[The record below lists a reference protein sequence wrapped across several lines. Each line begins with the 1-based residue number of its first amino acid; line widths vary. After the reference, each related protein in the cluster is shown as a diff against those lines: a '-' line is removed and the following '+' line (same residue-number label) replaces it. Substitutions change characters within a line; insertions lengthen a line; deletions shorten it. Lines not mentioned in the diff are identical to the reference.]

1 MIVNAER
8 EPDYSL
14 YYWGSILL
22 EILESTDVMPIEELL
37 SETKNRLNKEIHI
50 DFLYYTIDW
59 LFLLSLVSIREGRV
73 YYDNKKINST
83 QNKAFCRDY

>member
-14 YYWGSILL
+14 YYLGSILL

-37 SETKNRLNKEIHI
+37 SKAKERLNKEIHI

-59 LFLLSLVSIREGRV
+59 LYLLSLVSIREGKV
-73 YYDNKKINST
+73 YYDHKKINST
-83 QNKAFCRDY
+83 QNKTF

>member
-14 YYWGSILL
+14 YYLGSILL
-22 EILESTDVMPIEELL
+22 KILESTDVMPIEELL

-83 QNKAFCRDY
+83 QNKAF

>member
-14 YYWGSILL
+14 YYLGSILL

-50 DFLYYTIDW
+50 DFLYYALDW

-83 QNKAFCRDY
+83 QNKAF

>member
-14 YYWGSILL
+14 YYLGSILL

-37 SETKNRLNKEIHI
+37 SKAKERLNKEIHI

-59 LFLLSLVSIREGRV
+59 LYLLSLVSIREGKV
-73 YYDNKKINST
+73 YYDHKKINST
-83 QNKAFCRDY
+83 QNKAF

>member
-14 YYWGSILL
+14 YYLGSILL
-22 EILESTDVMPIEELL
+22 EILESTDVMPIVELL

-83 QNKAFCRDY
+83 QNKAF

>member
-14 YYWGSILL
+14 YYLGSILL

-83 QNKAFCRDY
+83 QNKAF

>member
-14 YYWGSILL
+14 YYLGSILL

-37 SETKNRLNKEIHI
+37 SKAKERLNKEIHI
-50 DFLYYTIDW
+50 DFLYYALDW
-59 LFLLSLVSIREGRV
+59 LYLLSLVSIREGKV
-73 YYDNKKINST
+73 YYDHKKINST
-83 QNKAFCRDY
+83 QNKTF